1 MITSDDD
8 VVLDTIAHISALLGD
23 DFTDLVNEEERG
35 NRVYWDVR
43 GMPGSVV
50 EYYWDEDCVRGRVTV
65 FSPCNAAHPIQRKLF
80 TILGL
85 CVSNH
90 IPHKIVIDYGQI

>member
-8 VVLDTIAHISALLGD
+8 VVLDTIAHITALLGD
-23 DFTDLVNEEERG
+23 DFTDLIYEEERG

-43 GMPGSVV
+43 SIGGSVV

-65 FSPCNAAHPIQRKLF
+65 FSPANPAHPIQRTLY

-85 CVSNH
+85 CVSNG
-90 IPHKIVIDYGQI
+90 IPHEIVIS

>member
-23 DFTDLVNEEERG
+23 DFTDLINEEERG

-43 GMPGSVV
+43 SMGGSVANII
-50 EYYWDEDCVRGRVTV
+50 GT
-65 FSPCNAAHPIQRKLF
+65 
-80 TILGL
+80 
-85 CVSNH
+85 
-90 IPHKIVIDYGQI
+90 KIACRAE